1 MAENTI
7 RDNIKNMVIDAAK
20 RFAASDEA
28 KKVMSN
34 NSSGN
39 RLKDIALG
47 KRVSS
52 LNKAIKAGKLSDIK
66 DVTKTRNNELA
77 KSVALYAVPATGAL
91 VGGIAIAKKNKN
103 KKRNGEEDMNKMSAE
118 EYTAFIDKLAD
129 EIIDDQME
137 KEASYDEEE
146 SNFDEEIIAKRAY
159 AALEAAQMQK
169 EAAENSFDI
178 ASAYEDAAIAVMD
191 ELGLLD

>member
-52 LNKAIKAGKLSDIK
+52 LNKAIKAGELSDIK

>member
-1 MAENTI
+1 
-7 RDNIKNMVIDAAK
+7 
-20 RFAASDEA
+20 
-28 KKVMSN
+28 
-34 NSSGN
+34 
-39 RLKDIALG
+39 
-47 KRVSS
+47 
-52 LNKAIKAGKLSDIK
+52 
-66 DVTKTRNNELA
+66 
-77 KSVALYAVPATGAL
+77 
-91 VGGIAIAKKNKN
+91 
-103 KKRNGEEDMNKMSAE
+103 MNKMSAE

>member
-1 MAENTI
+1 MAEDTI

>member
-47 KRVSS
+47 KRVSP
-52 LNKAIKAGKLSDIK
+52 LNKAIKAGELSDIK

>member
-1 MAENTI
+1 
-7 RDNIKNMVIDAAK
+7 MVIDAAK